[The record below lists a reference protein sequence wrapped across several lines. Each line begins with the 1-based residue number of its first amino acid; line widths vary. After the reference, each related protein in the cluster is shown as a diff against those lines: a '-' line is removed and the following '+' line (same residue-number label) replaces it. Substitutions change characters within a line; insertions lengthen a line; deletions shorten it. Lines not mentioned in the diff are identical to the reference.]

1 MREHGQLCGVL
12 ESAHEQGLIAGG
24 MARLLFDPMLRAQ
37 TLPLR
42 TNQEGIVFLNLKTA
56 ERLGVSVPFEII
68 QSASEVIQ

>member
-1 MREHGQLCGVL
+1 
-12 ESAHEQGLIAGG
+12 